1 MYTWTPDSNTE
12 IEDFLSVNP
21 EPGTPTVN
29 ISTLEKPLAHRAIR
43 ITLGAARTNEEADED
58 ELKVWGKEE

>member
-1 MYTWTPDSNTE
+1 MYYWTTDLYTE
-12 IEDFLSVNP
+12 IEDFLNVNP

-43 ITLGAARTNEEADED
+43 ITLGVARTNEEAAAD
-58 ELKVWGKEE
+58 ELQVWVKEE

>member
-1 MYTWTPDSNTE
+1 M
-12 IEDFLSVNP
+12 SVNP

-43 ITLGAARTNEEADED
+43 ITLGTARTNEEAAVD
-58 ELKVWGKEE
+58 ELQVWGKEE

>member
-1 MYTWTPDSNTE
+1 MYYWTTDLYTE
-12 IEDFLSVNP
+12 IEDFLNVNP

>member
-1 MYTWTPDSNTE
+1 M
-12 IEDFLSVNP
+12 SVNP

-43 ITLGAARTNEEADED
+43 ITLGAARTNEEAAED